1 MGTAPVVPT
10 SSSSSRP
17 GMGAIPY
24 AGGVTFRAW
33 AKFAPSVSVA
43 GDFNQWSA
51 TVNPLAPDGN
61 SGYWSVDVAGAKA
74 GDHYKFYIPGPGLRV
89 DPYASSV
96 FEDTAAKTAQNWAM
110 QYQATVSSVDVAFDT
125 TTGFAMPNWNEMVIY
140 ELHVGTFTTQAT
152 GKQGTLDTALAK
164 LQSIGDQAKG
174 LGFNAIEIMPLG
186 QYVTISFSGY
196 NPGYIFAVEDA
207 YGGPDQFRTFVNAI
221 HGLGLAV
228 ILDVVYNHLGNTDLW
243 QFDGWSIPGLYCQYC
258 GWGPV
263 AGGDYFYEDA
273 ELGHTDYS
281 HSRFDFGRPEVQNY
295 LCDNVSRWLEARFV
309 DGLRFDSVV
318 NIRGIQHDGVYERN
332 DDNGA
337 DLLRRI
343 NQQVQAS
350 QPWKLTIAEDLQGW
364 DQITAS
370 VANGGFGFSTQWNE
384 SLCYALRNAV
394 IPISDAARP
403 MQPIVDALNAL
414 SGPTAFKYV
423 VYTENHDK
431 DDPTNPI
438 LGRLPDLIHPGQSDS
453 WESKKR
459 STLAAAV
466 VMTAPAVP
474 MIFEGQEFLAWQ
486 PFPNGG
492 NVQPAQIDWTMATT
506 FAGITS
512 LYRDM
517 IHLRRNWFSN
527 TGGLQG
533 ANLHILPVFA
543 DNVLVYHR
551 WDQGG
556 NGDDV
561 VVVCNFANLGYASY
575 AIGLPRDGM
584 WRVRFN
590 SDAATYDSSF
600 SNWNSFDALAD
611 GAGLNGM
618 PFNGNIGIGP
628 YSCIIL
634 SQD

>member
-1 MGTAPVVPT
+1 MATASVVGGPV
-10 SSSSSRP
+10 SSARL

-24 AGGVTFRAW
+24 QGGVTFRVW
-33 AKFAPSVSVA
+33 AKFASSVSVA
-43 GDFNQWSA
+43 GDFNNWSNTA
-51 TVNPLAPDGN
+51 NPLAPESA

-74 GDHYKFYIPGPGLRV
+74 GDNYKFYIPGAGLRV

-96 FEDTAAKTAQNWAM
+96 FKDVAAGAQNPQLLWK
-110 QYQATVSSVDVAFDT
+110 ATVSSQDVVFDI
-125 TTGFAMPNWNEMVIY
+125 TTGFTMPNWNETVIY
-140 ELHVGTFTTQAT
+140 ELHIGTFTTQPD
-152 GKQGTLDTALAK
+152 GSQGTLITALDK
-164 LQSIGDQAKG
+164 LKVIGDPVNG
-174 LGFNAIEIMPLG
+174 VGFNAIEIMPLG
-186 QYVTISFSGY
+186 QYLTVSSSGY
-196 NPGYIFAVEDA
+196 NPGYIFAVEDS
-207 YGGPDQFRTFVNAI
+207 YGGPDAFRAFVNAV
-221 HGLGLAV
+221 HGVELAV
-228 ILDVVYNHLGNTDLW
+228 ILDVVYNHLADTDLW
-243 QFDGWSIPGLYCQYC
+243 QFDGWSIPGINCQWC

-263 AGGDYFYEDA
+263 AGGDYFYQDTS
-273 ELGHTDYS
+273 LGHTDYS
-281 HSRFDFGRPEVQNY
+281 HARFDFGRPEVQQY
-295 LCDNVSRWLEARFV
+295 LCDNVARWLQTRFV

-318 NIRGIQHDGVYERN
+318 NIRGIQH
-332 DDNGA
+332 NGA
-337 DLLRRI
+337 YECDDANGAALLKRI
-343 NQQVQAS
+343 NQQVQAN

-364 DQITAS
+364 NQITAP
-370 VANGGFGFSTQWNE
+370 VASGGMGFSAQWNE
-384 SLCYALRNAV
+384 SLCYALRGAV
-394 IPISDAARP
+394 IPASDAARP

-414 SGPTAFKYV
+414 SGPNAFKYV

-431 DDPTNPI
+431 DDATQGG
-438 LGRLPDLIHPGQSDS
+438 GRLPDLIHPGQANS

-466 VMTAPAVP
+466 VMTAPAIP

-492 NVQPAQIDWTMATT
+492 AQPAQIDWSMATT

-517 IHLRRNWFSN
+517 IHLRRNWFNS
-527 TGGLQG
+527 TRGLQG

-556 NGDDV
+556 TGDDV
-561 VVVCNFANLGYASY
+561 VVVCNFSSVGFASY
-575 AIGLPRDGM
+575 AIGLPRGGM

-590 SDAATYDSSF
+590 SDAANYDSSF
-600 SNWNSFDALAD
+600 SNWNSFDTIANE
-611 GAGLNGM
+611 AGLNGM
-618 PFNGNIGIGP
+618 PFSGSIGIGP